1 MFIENYTRKWFW
13 FPITYIYDKA
23 EYGSSLFRQFA
34 MRLKSKEHLQEA
46 VKIMGFSDTDAF
58 KKKYIEIESKIK
70 EGKIENID
78 ITVRLNQHQL
88 YVNMLNRKN

>member
-1 MFIENYTRKWFW
+1 MIKRNMEVVFQAI
-13 FPITYIYDKA
+13 
-23 EYGSSLFRQFA
+23 L

-46 VKIMGFSDTDAF
+46 VKIMGFSDTDVF
-58 KKKYIEIESKIK
+58 KRNILKSAKLKKERL
-70 EGKIENID
+70 ENID